1 MTFLPGLGLF
11 ALFAFIAVA
20 LIYKNKDKNN
30 RIYNAKLRS
39 DMRAELKLLAAQTV
53 TPKASKSS
61 VDTLP
66 GMAII
71 ESDDLTDSQYAL
83 VKLIFAGKDNSVK
96 QQEDHW
102 KNIRETRRFK

>member
-1 MTFLPGLGLF
+1 MSFLPAAGLF
-11 ALFAFIAVA
+11 ALFVFIAVA
-20 LIYKNKDKNN
+20 IIYKNKDKNS

-39 DMRAELKLLAAQTV
+39 DMRAESTLLAARTA
-53 TPKASKSS
+53 TPNASKSL
-61 VDTLP
+61 VNTLP

-83 VKLIFAGKDNSVK
+83 VKLIFDGKDNIVK

-102 KNIRETRRFK
+102 KNVRETRRFK